1 MLKRLAHCLMISS
14 SCNIIVNLTIQTLK
28 IKKGKKEIN
37 LVSMEDGRKKNINN
51 LLMRSNYMEKTGKES
66 KNV

>member
-1 MLKRLAHCLMISS
+1 
-14 SCNIIVNLTIQTLK
+14 
-28 IKKGKKEIN
+28 
-37 LVSMEDGRKKNINN
+37 VSMEDGRKKNINN